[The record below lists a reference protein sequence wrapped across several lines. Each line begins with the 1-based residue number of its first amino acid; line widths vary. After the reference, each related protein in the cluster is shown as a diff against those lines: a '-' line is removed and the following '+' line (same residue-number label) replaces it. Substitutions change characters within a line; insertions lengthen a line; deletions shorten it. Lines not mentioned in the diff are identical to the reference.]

1 MSGTRKLGLAGG
13 GTGGADDAAAARPP
27 VAAAGSSVAV
37 AGTPADPADAA
48 PGDLPGL
55 LRELAWIIH
64 RTAPERT
71 GGPIPT
77 TAVALLKQVMDAPG
91 STVGD
96 LTAALG
102 LRQPNVSAAVR
113 VLEQRGFVRRVK
125 SEGDRRET
133 RIVPTDVGA
142 AEYEALSEEWKAPVQ
157 GALDALEAGDRAAL
171 EAAAPALQRLYGR
184 LAGGR

>member
-1 MSGTRKLGLAGG
+1 MSETRKR
-13 GTGGADDAAAARPP
+13 GAAVDA
-27 VAAAGSSVAV
+27 V
-37 AGTPADPADAA
+37 

-96 LTAALG
+96 LTTALG

-113 VLEQRGFVRRVK
+113 VLEQRGFVQRVK
-125 SEGDRRET
+125 SEGDRRVT
-133 RIVPTDVGA
+133 RIQPTDVGA
-142 AEYEALSEEWKAPVQ
+142 AEYEALTEEWKAPVH
-157 GALDALEAGDRAAL
+157 GALAELDADDRAAL
-171 EAAAPALQRLYGR
+171 EAAGPALRRLYDR
-184 LAGGR
+184 LANAR